1 MKVFVFLVALGIFL
15 VSFVLFG
22 YSFAVEGLWQPI
34 LFFGGI
40 VAVSISLAIP
50 FHLLPAADRA

>member
-1 MKVFVFLVALGIFL
+1 MKVFVFLVALVIFL
-15 VSFVLFG
+15 ASFVLFG
-22 YSFAVEGLWQPI
+22 YSFAVEGIWQSV

-40 VAVSISLAIP
+40 VAVSVSLAIP